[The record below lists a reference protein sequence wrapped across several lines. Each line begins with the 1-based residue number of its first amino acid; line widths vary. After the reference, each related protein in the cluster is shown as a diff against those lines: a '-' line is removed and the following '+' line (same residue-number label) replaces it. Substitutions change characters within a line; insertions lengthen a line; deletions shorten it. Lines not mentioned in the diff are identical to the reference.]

1 MSRNTRISRFRRAL
15 ASSKSAFALPRGR
28 MLPLAFAFILASGS
42 AFGYT
47 RSGSTYA
54 TNGSASDVQSAIS
67 GAPNGST
74 VIIPNGTYGWSTGI
88 TCTKAITIQ
97 GASIGGVT
105 ITDNMSGAVVD
116 LTPSTAGNLTFS
128 NVIFKQGSVSSKSAQ
143 HYIVVEYSPGS
154 QPILIHD
161 CQFFSAGSVLSQIL
175 WSQNGGV
182 IWNCHFDGGNTGT
195 NITSVD
201 EGIQFK
207 TPGVD
212 RWKTPSTMGMA
223 GDPNGTL
230 NTYVE
235 DCTFNNF
242 YTEAT
247 DCDDG
252 SRNVFRH
259 CTFTKA
265 VCASHGADTSPY
277 GNRHWEYYDNSWI
290 YPYASGDPQAV
301 NMNSPIIMR
310 GGTGVIT
317 GNSFCPQSTSQW
329 GVRSSITWLSD
340 AVTQVRCYSTYPIPR
355 ALGQGWSGGSG
366 SYSYAQAPE
375 MGAGYISEPI
385 YVWGN
390 TTNNTYQTT
399 GNADTYGYANNTG
412 CANGLTTQQFIVS
425 GRDFFFDSG
434 AKPGWSRY
442 TYPHPL
448 RNGAGSQSVSNGA
461 GSQSVPAA
469 PQNLRVN

>member
-1 MSRNTRISRFRRAL
+1 MSRNIRIFRFRQAPGSGESTLALPPGRISAL
-15 ASSKSAFALPRGR
+15 VFV
-28 MLPLAFAFILASGS
+28 FILACGS
-42 AFGYT
+42 AFGSTLSGTTYT
-47 RSGSTYA
+47 
-54 TNGSASDVQSAIS
+54 TNGSNSDVQSAIN
-67 GAPNGST
+67 AAANGST
-74 VIIPNGTYGWSTGI
+74 VVIPSGTYAWSAGI
-88 TCTKAITIQ
+88 TCNKAITVQ
-97 GASIGGVT
+97 GASVGGVT
-105 ITDNMSGAVVD
+105 ITDNVSGTVVD
-116 LTPSTAGNLTFS
+116 LTPSSAGNLTFA
-128 NVIFKQGSVSSKSAQ
+128 NVIFTQGSVGSKSAQ
-143 HYIVVEYSPGS
+143 HFIVVEYSPGS

-161 CQFFSAGSVLSQIL
+161 CQFLSTGSVLSQIL

-182 IWNCHFDGGNTGT
+182 IWNCHFDGGNSGT
-195 NITSVD
+195 DITSVD

-212 RWKTPSTMGMA
+212 RWQTPSSMGMA

-230 NTYVE
+230 NTYIE
-235 DCTFNNF
+235 DCTFNDF
-242 YTEAT
+242 FTEAT

-259 CTFTKA
+259 CVFTKA

-290 YPYASGDPQAV
+290 YPYASGDANAV

-317 GNSFCPQSTSQW
+317 GNSFCPQGTSQW
-329 GVRSSITWLSD
+329 GARTSITWLSD
-340 AVTQVRCYSTYPIPR
+340 AVTQVRCYTTYPIPR
-355 ALGQGWSGGSG
+355 ALGQSWSGGSG
-366 SYSYAQAPE
+366 SYGYAQAPE
-375 MGAGYISEPI
+375 MSSGYITEPI

-390 TTNNTYQTT
+390 TTNNTYQS
-399 GNADTYGYANNTG
+399 GSADTYGYANNTG
-412 CANGLTTQQFIVS
+412 CNNGLTTQQFIVS

-448 RNGAGSQSVSNGA
+448 RTAGSGGTQ
-461 GSQSVPAA
+461 PAA
-469 PQNLRVN
+469 PQNLRVVQ